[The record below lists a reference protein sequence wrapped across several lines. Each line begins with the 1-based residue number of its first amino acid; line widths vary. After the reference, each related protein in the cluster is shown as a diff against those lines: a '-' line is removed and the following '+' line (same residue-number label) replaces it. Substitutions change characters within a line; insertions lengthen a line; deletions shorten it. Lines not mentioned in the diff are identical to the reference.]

1 MLFSMVWPETLLLM
15 VMVYGK
21 TTLFLHYNAIIF
33 LAPITEDILN
43 LSNILEGYGEVTGL
57 CTNF

>member
-1 MLFSMVWPETLLLM
+1 MVWPETLLLM